1 MLFLLFFSSAP
12 FMIRFV
18 NKQWIQSLSE
28 FQSPESRKRKR
39 NSKTTKWGKI
49 IEKMTRK
56 KRDKRIIE
64 CRVFFFIICSEWV
77 LCIIFCLRG
86 NNQKMR
92 GRGMK
97 QRERRL
103 EKAKKSSSSTTKCK
117 AHVKQRRNA
126 RGGRQTLRSQLK
138 ERETEGAAPHSQSES
153 AHAHKR
159 KGICRRN

>member
-56 KRDKRIIE
+56 RKKKNHRML
-64 CRVFFFIICSEWV
+64 CVFFIICSEWV

-97 QRERRL
+97 QRVRRL
-103 EKAKKSSSSTTKCK
+103 EEAKKSSSSTTKCK

-126 RGGRQTLRSQLK
+126 RGGKHAPLSAPR

>member
-56 KRDKRIIE
+56 KREKKNHRMPY
-64 CRVFFFIICSEWV
+64 VFFYHLQRVSA
-77 LCIIFCLRG
+77 LHIFCLRR

-126 RGGRQTLRSQLK
+126 RGGRQTLRSQLQ
-138 ERETEGAAPHSQSES
+138 EREIEGAAPHSQSES